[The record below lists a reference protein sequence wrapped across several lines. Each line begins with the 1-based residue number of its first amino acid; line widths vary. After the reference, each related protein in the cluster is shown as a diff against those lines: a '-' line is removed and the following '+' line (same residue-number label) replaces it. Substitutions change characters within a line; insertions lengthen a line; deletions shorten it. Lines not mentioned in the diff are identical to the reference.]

1 MIAPPRWTEDQL
13 TAQCVRAQEIFRQE
27 RMREPLEDYLEVF
40 DDYQG
45 YVEDLL
51 ETTIDLSTLDVAA
64 LDVLT
69 DPALLQVFRYLAGPP
84 ISEDDLKI
92 LSEAVLSPKRLRKN
106 PDMVRR
112 VIEVVRAGL
121 DRRRFPWVGE
131 NREPTEAE
139 RSAAVLAS
147 AALIATSRVGTSRR
161 NMGKEKQETLVTDA
175 LTAAH
180 LVQVPTRK
188 IQTMNQAPRPGEFCR
203 ESLLGTRK
211 ADLIVGLYDQRLMA
225 IECKVSN
232 SSTNSVKR
240 INNDAAAKAET
251 WIDEFGRVNI
261 VPTAVLSGVYKLGN
275 LVNAQERGLTLY
287 WAHEIAAMIQWIQST
302 RP

>member
-225 IECKVSN
+225 IECK
-232 SSTNSVKR
+232 R